1 MCLNSAVTVGF
12 TMEEYTVSEAETRV
26 TVCANLSGEVAREV
40 SVTVDVQPRTAQG
53 QLHNFHCFISV
64 VKLNG

>member
-12 TMEEYTVSEAETRV
+12 TVEEYTVSEAGSQV
-26 TVCANLSGEVAREV
+26 TVCANLSGEIAREV

-53 QLHNFHCFISV
+53 QLHNYHCFVSV
-64 VKLNG
+64 VKLNV